1 MDYTI
6 SRIIFSG
13 VEIISILFNKF
24 KYNLGTKKKNHN
36 IIKQIYND
44 NIGTCTY
51 IH

>member
-24 KYNLGTKKKNHN
+24 KYNLGTKKKKSKYNQTN
-36 IIKQIYND
+36 IQW
-44 NIGTCTY
+44 
-51 IH
+51 